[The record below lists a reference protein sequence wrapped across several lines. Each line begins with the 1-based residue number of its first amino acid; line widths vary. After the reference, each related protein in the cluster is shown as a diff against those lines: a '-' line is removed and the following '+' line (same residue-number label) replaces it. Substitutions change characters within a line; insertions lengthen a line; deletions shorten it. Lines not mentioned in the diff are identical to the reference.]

1 MGYLASWTNTP
12 DCGLTSYKYD
22 LKQAGF
28 LGCLLEIR
36 ELVSWV
42 CFGQIVNQSSVF
54 VYGLV
59 IICIFDVSY
68 RTSRNTKI

>member
-28 LGCLLEIR
+28 LGRLLEIR

-42 CFGQIVNQSSVF
+42 CFGQIVDQSSVF

-68 RTSRNTKI
+68 RTSRNTKT